1 VNSPSSQPSAPGKA
15 IPINLLA
22 SAAVILGGLLCLRSD
37 SIWLFALPSIPESL
51 SWFFLLAG
59 LFLII
64 LAEVSFLTRGRAT
77 AAPGDP
83 TRRLVI
89 SGIYRWVRNPIYLGG
104 ASILLG
110 VALFRRSPT
119 LSPAACFFLPILHL
133 VVMLKGE
140 RRVERDFG
148 SEYLEYKRKV
158 PRWIPHPPK

>member
-1 VNSPSSQPSAPGKA
+1 MNSPSSHSSTPGKA
-15 IPINLLA
+15 ILINLLA
-22 SAAVILGGLLCLRSD
+22 SAAVLLGALLCLRLD
-37 SIWLFALPSIPESL
+37 SIWPFALPSIPEPI

-59 LFLII
+59 IFLIV

-77 AAPGDP
+77 GAPGDP

-119 LSPAACFFLPILHL
+119 LLLAACLLLPILHL
-133 VVMLKGE
+133 VVVFKEE
-140 RRVERDFG
+140 RRLERDFG
-148 SEYLEYKRKV
+148 GEYLEYKRNV
-158 PRWIPHPPK
+158 PRWILRPPK